1 MAVIGREEWDMDED
15 DDGLYIDISDEFY

>member
-1 MAVIGREEWDMDED
+1 MAVIGREDMDED